1 LEYGSEKEIP
11 QTPNSFCKQNF
22 HQICK
27 CFFYHMKCHIEMDAK
42 LKTLCPLRTD
52 KQVALLGFD
61 PYGSGTTLNNQ
72 NRRKPLKLIE
82 LD

>member
-1 LEYGSEKEIP
+1 
-11 QTPNSFCKQNF
+11 
-22 HQICK
+22 
-27 CFFYHMKCHIEMDAK
+27 MKCHIEMDAK